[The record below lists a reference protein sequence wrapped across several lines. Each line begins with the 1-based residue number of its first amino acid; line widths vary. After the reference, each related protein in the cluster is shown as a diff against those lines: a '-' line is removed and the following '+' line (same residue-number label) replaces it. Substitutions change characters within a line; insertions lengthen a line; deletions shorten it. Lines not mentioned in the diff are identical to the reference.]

1 MIDQLAAA
9 ADLTPT
15 EFALAGVAV
24 FLASV
29 VRGFSGFA
37 LSAIVMASL
46 AVIIAPVELIPLCWF
61 LEMTAGLLMVRGGFA
76 EADRGIVAGLVI
88 GSVVATP
95 AGLYLTTTLP
105 VETSR
110 SAALGIVLVLAVL
123 QLARVRWRFLATTPG
138 LYAGGLT
145 AGIATGLASVGG
157 MVVALYV
164 LSRDVRARTMRA
176 SLVLFLFATG
186 VITFFYLVFYGLMTG
201 AVLARA
207 AMAAPLVVCGVPAG
221 RLMFRPA
228 MERHY
233 KRFCLLLLIGLAGAG
248 LARATG
254 VV

>member
-15 EFALAGVAV
+15 EFALAGVTV

-37 LSAIVMASL
+37 LSALVMASL

-61 LEMTAGLLMVRGGFA
+61 LEMTASLLMVRGGFA

-95 AGLYLTTTLP
+95 
-105 VETSR
+105 
-110 SAALGIVLVLAVL
+110 AVL

-176 SLVLFLFATG
+176 SLVLFLFATS